1 MVLFSCRLEERL
13 IFYPDKSIEATPA
26 HFQITFEDVFFPT
39 TDGIRLNGWFVPY
52 PRAEHTLVWFHGNAG
67 NISHRL
73 ENIRLLHEKVGVNI
87 FIFDYRGYGRS
98 QGEPSEEGTYK
109 DGAAALEYLRSRQ
122 DIDSGKLI
130 FFGRSLGAAV
140 ASELARQYECSALI
154 LETPFASIAH
164 MARVAFPVLPIAP
177 LLSARYDTL
186 EKVRHIKSPLLV
198 IHGDRD
204 EVVPYNQGKEVFAA
218 APEPKEFYTIAG
230 ARHNDTYIIGGD
242 PYFAVL
248 KNFIERA
255 PR

>member
-1 MVLFSCRLEERL
+1 
-13 IFYPDKSIEATPA
+13 
-26 HFQITFEDVFFPT
+26 
-39 TDGIRLNGWFVPY
+39 
-52 PRAEHTLVWFHGNAG
+52 
-67 NISHRL
+67 
-73 ENIRLLHEKVGVNI
+73 
-87 FIFDYRGYGRS
+87 
-98 QGEPSEEGTYK
+98 
-109 DGAAALEYLRSRQ
+109 
-122 DIDSGKLI
+122 
-130 FFGRSLGAAV
+130 
-140 ASELARQYECSALI
+140 
-154 LETPFASIAH
+154 
-164 MARVAFPVLPIAP
+164 VLPIAP